1 MTIEEPEHAI
11 RRYLTSLR
19 DPAALIDDEAVERL
33 NDELSGLTDPIE
45 RLVARQALLDASEP
59 DAAAAEEAFVGVVSD
74 WARGQ
79 GISAASFLAEGVPP
93 AVLRRAGMNLP
104 KGARSGRP
112 KTRATSAARTA
123 SPRSR
128 VTRDEIK
135 GSVPPAPFTAA
146 TLIDLTGASPN
157 AVRRTIGEM
166 LDDGSVV
173 EKGQD
178 PDHTGPGRAPMLYAT
193 P

>member
-11 RRYLTSLR
+11 RRYLTSMR
-19 DPAALIDDEAVERL
+19 DPSVLIDNGAVERL
-33 NDELSGLTDPIE
+33 NGELSGLTDPIE

-59 DAAAAEEAFVGVVSD
+59 DVAAAEEAFVDVVGD

-93 AVLRRAGMNLP
+93 AVLRRAGISVP
-104 KGARSGRP
+104 KAARSRRRR
-112 KTRATSAARTA
+112 TRTTVAARAATR
-123 SPRSR
+123 RSR
-128 VTRDEIK
+128 VTRDEIRH
-135 GSVPPAPFTAA
+135 SVPREPFTAA
-146 TLIDLTGASPN
+146 VLIDLTGASPDT
-157 AVRRTIGEM
+157 VRKTIAEM

-178 PDHTGPGRAPMLYAT
+178 PDHTGPGRAPTLYAT